1 MKISISYILP
11 LIGIL
16 LALLAFSCKSK
27 EKIQAAPSIIKK
39 ELTEQEV
46 RSLPKIVAYS
56 KSPCYGHCPSFKM
69 TVYQDGWT
77 IFEGKRYTIVEDTVL
92 IQLTPTQLA
101 TLMEQCETADIWTAE
116 KSYGMRIQDLPTTT
130 LHLYEAEKD
139 KKIRWRTRQPERL
152 KTLDRQMMQ
161 FIIDQGWVAPRKKSD
176 KRKREVVPD
185 VIIDNELI
193 VQLDETIGATAW
205 ALQYKEYG
213 MQLKKPISK
222 LANMYLF
229 IFDTSTLDSKK
240 MLALMKEDEKVK
252 RVEFNKR
259 MQQRTR

>member
-1 MKISISYILP
+1 MKISISYIFP
-11 LIGIL
+11 IVGIL
-16 LALLAFSCKSK
+16 LILLAFSCKSK
-27 EKIQAAPSIIKK
+27 QKAQVAPMLKK

-46 RSLPKIVAYS
+46 RALPKIIAYS
-56 KSPCYGHCPSFKM
+56 KSPCYGRCPTFKM

-77 IFEGKRYTIVEDTVL
+77 IFEGKRFTIVEDTLVM
-92 IQLTPTQLA
+92 QLTPAQLA
-101 TLMEQCETADIWTAE
+101 TLTEQCDQADIWTAE

-130 LHLYEAEKD
+130 VHLYGEGKD
-139 KKIRWRTRQPERL
+139 KTIQWRARQPERL
-152 KTLDRQMMQ
+152 KKFDKQMMG
-161 FIIDQGWVAPRKKSD
+161 FVIEQGWVAPRKGSD
-176 KRKREVVPD
+176 KRKREVLPD

-193 VQLDETIGATAW
+193 IQIEDTKEATEW

-229 IFDTSTLDSKK
+229 TFDVAAIDSKK
-240 MLALMKEDEKVK
+240 MLALMKEDKSVK

>member
-1 MKISISYILP
+1 MKTSMSYILP
-11 LIGIL
+11 TIAIL
-16 LALLAFSCKSK
+16 LILLTFSCKSK
-27 EKIQAAPSIIKK
+27 QKAQATSVIKK

-46 RSLPKIVAYS
+46 RTLPKIIEYS
-56 KSPCYGHCPSFKM
+56 KSPCYGRCPTFKM

-77 IFEGKRYTIVEDTVL
+77 IFEGKRFTIVEDTLVM
-92 IQLTPTQLA
+92 QLTPAQLA
-101 TLMEQCETADIWTAE
+101 TLTEQCDKADFWTAE

-130 LHLYEAEKD
+130 VHLYEEGKD
-139 KKIRWRTRQPERL
+139 KTIQWRARQPERL
-152 KTLDRQMMQ
+152 KNFDKQMMG
-161 FIIDQGWVAPRKKSD
+161 FVIEQGWVAPRKRSD
-176 KRKREVVPD
+176 KRKREVLPD

-193 VQLDETIGATAW
+193 IQIEDTKEATEW

-229 IFDTSTLDSKK
+229 TFDVNTIDSKK
-240 MLALMKEDEKVK
+240 MLALMKEDKTVK

-259 MQQRTR
+259 MQKRTR